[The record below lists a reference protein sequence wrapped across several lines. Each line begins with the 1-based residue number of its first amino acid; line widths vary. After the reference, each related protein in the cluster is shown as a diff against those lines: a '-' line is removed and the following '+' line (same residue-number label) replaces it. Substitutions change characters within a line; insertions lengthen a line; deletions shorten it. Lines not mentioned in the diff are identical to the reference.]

1 MRSMWRDRLRYWLAL
16 GLMLIWCVAVQPQVD
31 RVPVRIIVLETQEKA
46 EHVLGELKAGADF
59 AAVAKAE
66 STDPTAAE
74 GGSLGM
80 VTPEGLRTEL
90 RGAMQGLEPG
100 QFSGIVRMPS
110 GYAILKID
118 KPTDKPA
125 DQAAPSTASP
135 ADASPSDPADKG
147 PIGMDAVSL
156 PLAGED
162 VVRLPTRYFGP
173 DGRRG
178 SVPDRR

>member
-1 MRSMWRDRLRYWLAL
+1 MRRDRLRYWLAL
-16 GLMLIWCVAVQPQVD
+16 GLMLIWCIAVQPQVD
-31 RVPVRIIVLETQEKA
+31 RFPVRIIVLETQEKA

-118 KPTDKPA
+118 KPTNKPD
-125 DQAAPSTASP
+125 DQPDQNTAPS
-135 ADASPSDPADKG
+135 ADASPTGSVDKG
-147 PIGMDAVSL
+147 
-156 PLAGED
+156 
-162 VVRLPTRYFGP
+162 
-173 DGRRG
+173 
-178 SVPDRR
+178 

>member
-1 MRSMWRDRLRYWLAL
+1 
-16 GLMLIWCVAVQPQVD
+16 MLIWCVAVQPQVD

-118 KPTDKPA
+118 KPA
-125 DQAAPSTASP
+125 DQAAPGTASS
-135 ADASPSDPADKG
+135 ADAAPSDPAEKG

-156 PLAGED
+156 PLSGED
-162 VVRLPTRYFGP
+162 VVRLPP
-173 DGRRG
+173 GR
-178 SVPDRR
+178 P

>member
-1 MRSMWRDRLRYWLAL
+1 MCEVCGDIGSDIGWPL
-16 GLMLIWCVAVQPQVD
+16 GLMLIWCVTVQPQVD

-90 RGAMQGLEPG
+90 RSAMQGLGPASFQG
-100 QFSGIVRMPS
+100 SCACPPATRSSKLISP
-110 GYAILKID
+110 
-118 KPTDKPA
+118 PTSPMIRQPQIQHRRPMRRPA
-125 DQAAPSTASP
+125 TRRR
-135 ADASPSDPADKG
+135 KG
-147 PIGMDAVSL
+147 RS
-156 PLAGED
+156 EW
-162 VVRLPTRYFGP
+162 TR
-173 DGRRG
+173 
-178 SVPDRR
+178 

>member
-1 MRSMWRDRLRYWLAL
+1 
-16 GLMLIWCVAVQPQVD
+16 MLIWCVAVQPQVD

-118 KPTDKPA
+118 KPTDKP
-125 DQAAPSTASP
+125 DEQAAQNTASS
-135 ADASPSDPADKG
+135 ADASPSGSAEKG
-147 PIGMDAVSL
+147 PNGWTRSACPWAEKISCGFRRIL
-156 PLAGED
+156 PA
-162 VVRLPTRYFGP
+162 
-173 DGRRG
+173 
-178 SVPDRR
+178 